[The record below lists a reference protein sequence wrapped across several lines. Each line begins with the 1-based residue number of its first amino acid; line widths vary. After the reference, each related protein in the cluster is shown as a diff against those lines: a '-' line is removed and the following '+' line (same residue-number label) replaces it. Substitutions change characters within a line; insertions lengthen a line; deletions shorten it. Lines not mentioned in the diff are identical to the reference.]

1 MIVGNLLRN
10 YSADRRRIRLLGLFS
25 RQCVSQRPPSKGTQ
39 RCNSASTLSL
49 SQEWAVG
56 YGENCGKRTFRL
68 AELRA
73 GMNFWPIGGRKSLT
87 AMDSQT
93 RDQAGCSLA
102 AEALR
107 SWGTLQLRA
116 TGISMLPTLWPGDL
130 LTVRSVDPEQAGPG
144 DIVLC
149 MRQGR
154 LFVHRMVAANFT
166 QDDAFLITRGD
177 CMPENDPPVARR
189 DVLGKITEVRRAGSV
204 FAPARTTSLFLRP
217 MAWMLCHWSFFRRV
231 ALRLWKYRRVPP
243 CSSVSSVV
251 QGFSPPASARNGV
264 ATN

>member
-1 MIVGNLLRN
+1 
-10 YSADRRRIRLLGLFS
+10 
-25 RQCVSQRPPSKGTQ
+25 
-39 RCNSASTLSL
+39 
-49 SQEWAVG
+49 
-56 YGENCGKRTFRL
+56 
-68 AELRA
+68 
-73 GMNFWPIGGRKSLT
+73 
-87 AMDSQT
+87 MDPQT

-149 MRQGR
+149 MREGR
-154 LFVHRMVAANFT
+154 FFVHRIIAANCT

-177 CMPENDPPVARR
+177 CMSENDPPVARSGM
-189 DVLGKITEVRRAGSV
+189 LGKIAEVRRSRSV
-204 FAPARTTSLFLRP
+204 FTPPRMPSPFCRLL
-217 MAWMLCHWSFFRRV
+217 AWMLCHWSLLRRIT
-231 ALRLWKYRRVPP
+231 LRLWTYRQGPP

-251 QGFSPPASARNGV
+251 QGFSCPTCARDGV